1 MVKNRVTLSKLT
13 PDMWTQEHIEAI
25 NQFLGYVDNYPRLLT
40 AYIDSVNGL
49 ILADS
54 VPYGPVGE
62 IVYFLRRRIHESVAK
77 EQHVTVESFFN
88 EVQYGVVSGRHIES
102 LLRIMTGVYVP
113 MFFRNT
119 SWPDRFVI
127 NSC

>member
-1 MVKNRVTLSKLT
+1 MVKNQVTLSKLT

-77 EQHVTVESFFN
+77 ERHVTVESFFN